1 MGEPTTVKIL
11 RLANVDYVTLNRPE
25 VRNAFNEQLI
35 AEMTA
40 WADRAATDASLCGVV
55 LNGSGPSFCAGADL
69 AWMSKMAGYTR
80 EENLRDARAA
90 AGMFAAIDKLPMPV
104 IAQVHGAALGGG
116 AGLAAV
122 ADVVVAAEDATFG
135 FTEVKL
141 GLIPA
146 VIAPYVLVKI
156 GQSAARE
163 LFVTGR
169 RFSAGHAKDIG
180 LVHAIV
186 PAEALFDKVNKYL
199 IEIAANG
206 PEAMR
211 AAKALIRKIAD
222 VSTVE
227 AAGITAEAIAERRVS
242 DEAQKMMKGFLNR
255 NEKRR
260 TKNE

>member
-1 MGEPTTVKIL
+1 MSEPTTLQVR

-40 WADRAATDASLCGVV
+40 WAQSAAADSSLRGVV
-55 LNGSGPSFCAGADL
+55 ISGTGPSFCAGADL
-69 AWMSKMAGYTR
+69 NWMRKMAEYTQ
-80 EENLRDARAA
+80 EENLRDARTAA
-90 AGMFAAIDKLPMPV
+90 AMFTAIDALPVPV
-104 IAQVHGAALGGG
+104 IAQIHGAAVGGG

-122 ADVVVAAEDATFG
+122 ADIAVAADDTTFG

-146 VIAPYVLVKI
+146 VIAPFVLAKI
-156 GQSAARE
+156 GLSAARE

-169 RFSAGHAKDIG
+169 RFDAAYAREIG
-180 LVHAIV
+180 LIHAVV
-186 PAEALFDKVNKYL
+186 PAAELLERVNTYL
-199 IEIAANG
+199 ADIAANG

-222 VSTVE
+222 LTIADATPI
-227 AAGITAEAIAERRVS
+227 AAKAIAERRVS
-242 DEAQKMMKGFLNR
+242 DEAQKLMKAFL
-255 NEKRR
+255 K
-260 TKNE
+260 K